1 MKSKSFKPSSILTEK
16 PLNKSF
22 VGSRGGGAAHP
33 PYYKV
38 VPLYP
43 KSYPRLCALGPRP
56 LKKEPLVAEG
66 IFARP
71 SKNKKLWL
79 DWRTILILALI
90 LLSLWGLMP
99 LDKIKLGLDL
109 KGGMHL
115 VLKVEVDEAIRMRTD
130 RTVSL
135 LKNRCHKTGTRYEKI
150 RRIDIDKI
158 EITGIAVEDHDKVRD
173 LLAIHLPEW
182 SVEVSPQRML
192 VSLPQGVQTA
202 MGDHCVRQS
211 IETIRNRINTYGL
224 NDSEVQRLGIQGE
237 DRILVTIPDVDDPA
251 RVKEILS
258 STAMLE
264 FKPVKAGPFPTIE
277 AALAQYNG
285 TLPDDLMLFPTNPK
299 RMGTGF
305 YILTAESVI
314 SGDDLKS
321 ATRGQDEFCG
331 WEVHFSLTPAGAE
344 QFKTYSAANIGQYL
358 AIVFDQKIES
368 AARID
373 SVLSENTRIT
383 GNYSYAEVDDMVLML
398 QAGTLPASM
407 TPVEE
412 RVVGP
417 SLGTDSIKKGITA
430 AAAGLLSV
438 IIFMAVYY
446 RAAGINSIIALIL
459 NLLLLMATMTYLG
472 FTLTLPG
479 IAGIILTIGMAVDA
493 NVLIFERIKEELK
506 RGAATV
512 SAIAAG
518 FKKALAT
525 ILDSNITT
533 VIAALFL
540 LQFSAGP
547 IKGFAIT
554 LIIGITISMFTA
566 LFVSKVIFDLVYVK
580 RKIKGKPVSLNIG
593 LKNPPSKKETAF
605 RFMSKRMRWAGFA
618 FSGLIILA
626 GVVTLFTRGF
636 SLGVDFTGGSMIEV
650 RFKEPI
656 TEQNLRTR
664 LREVGLGQ
672 ASLRRVDKTGNTFFI
687 KTVEPAHNPTAA
699 PGSATGSGNGKG
711 NEYSDATA
719 DLVKKAAAPLGKFTI
734 LSNETIGPQVGEALK
749 NKTVIVVLG
758 ALLGMLVYI
767 GFRFKFSYGLAA
779 VITLIHDILVCL
791 TVLLIWRI
799 EISIPVVAALLTI
812 IGYSLNDT
820 IVIFDRVRDNLKSTR
835 GKTPAQQPE
844 VEKILDRSINQ
855 TLSRTL
861 VTSGTTLLAVLAI
874 FFLGG
879 EVLHDFSFI
888 LMIGIIFGT
897 YSSIFQSCA
906 WLAVMKA

>member
-1 MKSKSFKPSSILTEK
+1 MKSKSFKPSSILTKK

-22 VGSRGGGAAHP
+22 VGSRGGF
-33 PYYKV
+33 
-38 VPLYP
+38 
-43 KSYPRLCALGPRP
+43 S
-56 LKKEPLVAEG
+56 KEPLVAEG
-66 IFARP
+66 IFV
-71 SKNKKLWL
+71 WL

-90 LLSLWGLMP
+90 LLSLWGLTP

-115 VLKVEVDEAIRMRTD
+115 VLKVEVAEALRLRTD
-130 RTVSL
+130 QTVSL

-173 LLAIHLPEW
+173 LLAVHLPEW

-192 VSLPQGVQTA
+192 VSLPHAVQTA

-237 DRILVTIPDVDDPA
+237 DKILVTIPDVDDPA
-251 RVKEILS
+251 RVKEILR

-264 FKPVKAGPFPTIE
+264 FKHVKAGPFPTIE
-277 AALAQYNG
+277 AALAPYNG

-321 ATRGQDEFCG
+321 ATRGQDEFGG

-344 QFKTYSAANIGQYL
+344 KFKTYSAANIGQYL

-525 ILDSNITT
+525 ILDSNLTT

-566 LFVSKVIFDLVYVK
+566 LFVSRVIFDLVYVK
-580 RKIKGKPVSLNIG
+580 RKIKGKPVPLNIG
-593 LKNPPSKKETAF
+593 LKNHPSKKETAF
-605 RFMSKRMRWAGFA
+605 RFMSKKMRWAGFA
-618 FSGLIILA
+618 FSSLIILA
-626 GVVTLFTRGF
+626 GVVALFTRGF
-636 SLGVDFTGGSMIEV
+636 SLGVDFTGGSLIEV

-699 PGSATGSGNGKG
+699 PGTATGNGKG
-711 NEYSDATA
+711 NENSDATA
-719 DLVKKAAAPLGKFTI
+719 DRVKKAAAPLGKFTI
-734 LSNETIGPQVGEALK
+734 LSNETVGPQVGEALK

-779 VITLIHDILVCL
+779 VITLVHDILVCL

-844 VEKILDRSINQ
+844 VEKILDQSINQ

-906 WLAVMKA
+906 WLAVMKT